1 MPSQWPR
8 PFGRRHVPDIPE
20 ERKVTA
26 EQDAGFFSK
35 LWFAWLSPLMTI
47 GYRRHLER
55 NDIWTVSDAR
65 LMDTLQP
72 TLHAAFRR
80 RVLSQKRLPLLWA
93 LYEVFKF
100 DFWLGALSQFV
111 VSTLQVMTPFTLRF
125 LIQWVQGAYPDG
137 YNTHSSTS
145 VSAGIG
151 YVLGIA
157 ALQMLQ
163 TFASS
168 QFYYRGMLLGGQ
180 TRSALIAMAFNK
192 SLKLSNRAKAGGQIA
207 ASETNNDGIA
217 YRTDEK
223 GWSNGRVMSLVSND
237 TARIEQALAAFHL
250 SWLSLYQLILTVAL
264 LVYNLGWTALPG
276 AATLIFGLAAVTY
289 ATRPLVA
296 SRNRINIVTDQRVTL
311 TQEILQS
318 IRFVKYFGWESFFQ
332 ERLGNIRVSETRALR
347 IMHLIRCAVGTLAQF
362 LPVLAIMITFIVY
375 AVVHGSLDPAVV
387 FSSLAMLYLLRVPT
401 NWLPVSLSL
410 AADAVQSIKRI
421 EGFLL
426 AEEVQAQTVPDPGL
440 VPAAK
445 LSNASFTWE
454 GSPMNEEPE
463 KETPKKN
470 FMSRALRKRRVPNEE
485 KIHPVQDNDVTFSLN
500 DISFEYQRGELVG
513 IIGSVGSGKTSLL
526 SALAG
531 DMRQTDGTM
540 QFAADRAYCPQYAW
554 IQNASVR
561 DNITFGK
568 PLDHKLYSDVV
579 RACALLPDFELLP
592 HGDMTEIGERGV
604 TLSGGQKQRINIARA
619 IYSGAGVVLLDDPLS
634 AVDAHVGTHIFNE
647 AICGLLKSKCRFL
660 ATHHLHLLSRFDKII
675 WMVDGRIEARGTYEE
690 LMKSYPAFAS
700 LVAVGGHQQGESES
714 TDDSK
719 GGSTGP
725 DSSNTTTKA
734 GVLMQEETKM
744 VDSVPFSVYVSW
756 LRASGTL
763 WNGLAMVVGQ
773 LLFRASSILGGLWL
787 SWWVDNKYGLTR
799 GQNIGIYA
807 GLSLAQCVLVFSSS
821 LITCLVCIKS
831 SQVMSNNALWQTL
844 RAPMSF
850 FDTTPL
856 GRIIYRFTRDI
867 DALDNNLVVAVQQ
880 LLINV
885 AALLGSYILIVA
897 YFYYFAIALVFGAT
911 ALWWCISYYR
921 SSARELRRHQLILD
935 GVVFARLNEALIG
948 AACIRAYDREL
959 QFVKLVHEA
968 IDDMDSANFLTFA
981 SHNWLSVRLDN
992 IGIFLN
998 FITGTLVVT
1007 NALPVALSISGL
1019 LLTYSMSMVGMMQV
1033 VVKYLIEVN
1042 NSMSNTER
1050 LFQYTNSLHQEA
1062 PLEGV
1067 SVRPTWPEHGAIEYE
1082 AVQMRYRPGL
1092 PLVVDDFCLKITGGE
1107 RLGIVG
1113 RTGAG
1118 KSTILSTLFRLT
1130 EISGGRITIDGVDIG
1145 QIGLHRLRSA
1155 LAIIP
1160 QDPTL
1165 FQGTIRSNLDPFN
1178 RHTDL
1183 ELWNA
1188 LRESHLVTDMEKSA
1202 EETPHAQAQ
1211 TNSAVEKED
1220 GDVKRETRVTLET
1233 VVESE
1238 GLNFSLGQR
1247 QLIALA
1253 RALLRDT
1260 RIVLVDE
1267 GTSSV
1272 DPETDALVQE
1282 TLATGLGGKTL
1293 IAIAHRLRTVIQYD
1307 RVCVMD
1313 KVYANFSPS
1322 NMGDNITD
1330 EQTNGH
1336 TNGSLNKIIS
1346 RPSTNGFAKNKPK
1359 WQFDTI
1365 QIHAGLET
1373 DTKYGHCTL
1382 PIYNTA
1388 SFKFGSSAALN
1399 VALSDISSSQ
1409 NHLYTRVSNPTHDG
1423 FEKRIAALEDGRDA
1437 LAFSSGSAAVLGV
1450 IASLAGMGDNA
1461 IVSTSIHSGT
1471 YRQFRKA
1478 QVQLGIESRLC
1489 DINDIEH
1496 IKSLIDSRTKFIFCE
1511 SLGNPMFSIPD
1522 FEALAAIAHSE
1533 HLKIPLVVDATLTAA
1548 GYFCQPAQW
1557 GADILIHSATK
1568 WIGGHGTTLGGLVIE
1583 TGHSD
1588 WQTNKN
1594 RFPGLYG
1601 QLPGL
1606 EGEQDNWYAAAG
1618 DRAYM
1623 QYLKT
1628 EYMRDT
1634 GACLGPF
1641 AAQQLFIGVETLSVR
1656 CERQSKNAETL
1667 ARWLRAH
1674 PRVAWVRYLGF
1685 PDHPHHKLALKYF
1698 RRGFGTVIT
1707 FGLKG
1712 GAEEAVRLIDCF
1724 DLIINTTNVGDSK
1737 TLVGHHWS
1745 TTHKHFTREENVS
1758 MGVYEDLVRLS
1769 LGIED
1774 ARDVIADFEQAFE
1787 RTGGRV

>member
-1 MPSQWPR
+1 MRSRWPR
-8 PFGRRHVPDIPE
+8 PFGQHHVPDIPE
-20 ERKVTA
+20 KREVTA
-26 EQDAGFFSK
+26 EQDAGFLSK

-72 TLHAAFRR
+72 SLDAAFRK
-80 RVLSQKRLPLLWA
+80 RVLARNRLPLLWA

-100 DFWLGALSQFV
+100 DFWLGAVSQFV

-125 LIQWVQGAYPDG
+125 LIEWVQHAYPDG
-137 YNTHSSTS
+137 HDTRGSKP
-145 VSAGIG
+145 VAVGIG
-151 YVLGIA
+151 YVIGIA
-157 ALQMLQ
+157 ILQMLQ

-180 TRSALIAMAFNK
+180 TRSVLIAMAFNK
-192 SLKLSNRAKAGGQIA
+192 SLKLSNRAKAGGQTG
-207 ASETNNDGIA
+207 SEGSGPYNDVPC
-217 YRTDEK
+217 RVDEK

-318 IRFVKYFGWESFFQ
+318 IRFVKYFGWEGFFQ
-332 ERLGNIRVSETRALR
+332 SRLGNIRASETRALR

-375 AVVHGSLDPAVV
+375 AVVNGSLDPAVV

-410 AADAVQSIKRI
+410 AADAFQSIKRI
-421 EGFLL
+421 EDFLL
-426 AEEVQAQTVPDPGL
+426 AEEVQSQTVPDATL
-440 VPAAK
+440 APAAK

-454 GSPMNEEPE
+454 SPPLNGEAESPKNKNSLSRVLRRQRADPE
-463 KETPKKN
+463 KKGIETSDTEVRPVRD
-470 FMSRALRKRRVPNEE
+470 SDVP
-485 KIHPVQDNDVTFSLN
+485 FSLN
-500 DISFEYQRGELVG
+500 NISFECQRGELVG

-531 DMRQTDGTM
+531 DMRQTGGIL

-568 PLDHKLYSDVV
+568 PFNHKLYSDVV
-579 RACALLPDFELLP
+579 NACALLPDFELLP

-619 IYSGAGVVLLDDPLS
+619 IYSDAGIVILDDPLS

-647 AICGLLKSKCRFL
+647 AICGLLKGKCRFL
-660 ATHHLHLLSRFDKII
+660 ATHHLHLLSRLDRII
-675 WMVDGRIEARGTYEE
+675 WMVDGRIEAIGTYEE
-690 LMKSYPAFAS
+690 LMKSHSAFAS
-700 LVAVGGHQQGESES
+700 LVSVGGHQQKEADS
-714 TDDSK
+714 TEGNKGDSI
-719 GGSTGP
+719 GP
-725 DSSNTTTKA
+725 DNTTTKA
-734 GVLMQEETKM
+734 EVLMQEEAKI

-756 LRASGTL
+756 LRASGSL

-821 LITCLVCIKS
+821 LIACL
-831 SQVMSNNALWQTL
+831 
-844 RAPMSF
+844 
-850 FDTTPL
+850 
-856 GRIIYRFTRDI
+856 
-867 DALDNNLVVAVQQ
+867 
-880 LLINV
+880 
-885 AALLGSYILIVA
+885 
-897 YFYYFAIALVFGAT
+897 FAIALVFGAT

-992 IGIFLN
+992 IGILLN
-998 FITGTLVVT
+998 LVTGILVVT

-1050 LFQYTNSLHQEA
+1050 LFQYTNSLRQEA
-1062 PLEGV
+1062 PLDGA
-1067 SVRPTWPEHGAIEYE
+1067 SVRPSWPEHGAIDYE
-1082 AVQMRYRPGL
+1082 AVQMRYRPSL
-1092 PLVVDDFCLKITGGE
+1092 PLVVDNFCLKIAGGE

-1130 EISGGRITIDGVDIG
+1130 EISGGSITIDGINIG

-1178 RHTDL
+1178 KHTDT
-1183 ELWNA
+1183 ELWHA
-1188 LRESHLVTDMEKSA
+1188 LREAHLLPESEKSFA
-1202 EETPHAQAQ
+1202 MPEGDTQ
-1211 TNSAVEKED
+1211 TSSVVERED
-1220 GDVKRETRVTLET
+1220 PDNNYSGKPRETRVTLDTAVET
-1233 VVESE
+1233 E

-1253 RALLRDT
+1253 RALLRNT

-1282 TLATGLGGKTL
+1282 TLATGLEGKTL

-1313 KVYANFSPS
+1313 K
-1322 NMGDNITD
+1322 GNIV
-1330 EQTNGH
+1330 E
-1336 TNGSLNKIIS
+1336 
-1346 RPSTNGFAKNKPK
+1346 
-1359 WQFDTI
+1359 
-1365 QIHAGLET
+1365 
-1373 DTKYGHCTL
+1373 
-1382 PIYNTA
+1382 
-1388 SFKFGSSAALN
+1388 
-1399 VALSDISSSQ
+1399 
-1409 NHLYTRVSNPTHDG
+1409 
-1423 FEKRIAALEDGRDA
+1423 
-1437 LAFSSGSAAVLGV
+1437 
-1450 IASLAGMGDNA
+1450 
-1461 IVSTSIHSGT
+1461 
-1471 YRQFRKA
+1471 
-1478 QVQLGIESRLC
+1478 
-1489 DINDIEH
+1489 
-1496 IKSLIDSRTKFIFCE
+1496 
-1511 SLGNPMFSIPD
+1511 
-1522 FEALAAIAHSE
+1522 
-1533 HLKIPLVVDATLTAA
+1533 
-1548 GYFCQPAQW
+1548 
-1557 GADILIHSATK
+1557 
-1568 WIGGHGTTLGGLVIE
+1568 
-1583 TGHSD
+1583 
-1588 WQTNKN
+1588 
-1594 RFPGLYG
+1594 
-1601 QLPGL
+1601 
-1606 EGEQDNWYAAAG
+1606 
-1618 DRAYM
+1618 
-1623 QYLKT
+1623 
-1628 EYMRDT
+1628 
-1634 GACLGPF
+1634 LGPPSELWEQGGIF
-1641 AAQQLFIGVETLSVR
+1641 
-1656 CERQSKNAETL
+1656 
-1667 ARWLRAH
+1667 RAM
-1674 PRVAWVRYLGF
+1674 
-1685 PDHPHHKLALKYF
+1685 
-1698 RRGFGTVIT
+1698 
-1707 FGLKG
+1707 
-1712 GAEEAVRLIDCF
+1712 C
-1724 DLIINTTNVGDSK
+1724 DSN
-1737 TLVGHHWS
+1737 GI
-1745 TTHKHFTREENVS
+1745 TREMFASV
-1758 MGVYEDLVRLS
+1758 
-1769 LGIED
+1769 
-1774 ARDVIADFEQAFE
+1774 
-1787 RTGGRV
+1787 

>member
-1 MPSQWPR
+1 MPGVLAGTGFELFYQIISIETHVWMCMMAKTQRDDLALTGMLTLQEEPSM
-8 PFGRRHVPDIPE
+8 RRRQASSSHERRGVDHQPTAIPE
-20 ERKVTA
+20 HELR
-26 EQDAGFFSK
+26 
-35 LWFAWLSPLMTI
+35 
-47 GYRRHLER
+47 
-55 NDIWTVSDAR
+55 TVSDAR

-72 TLHAAFRR
+72 SLDTAFRK
-80 RVLSQKRLPLLWA
+80 RVVARNRLPLLWA

-100 DFWLGALSQFV
+100 DFWLGAVSQFV

-125 LIQWVQGAYPDG
+125 LIEWVQHAYPDG
-137 YNTHSSTS
+137 HDTRGSKP
-145 VSAGIG
+145 VAVGVG
-151 YVLGIA
+151 YVIGIA
-157 ALQMLQ
+157 ILQMLQ

-180 TRSALIAMAFNK
+180 TRSVLIAMAFNK
-192 SLKLSNRAKAGGQIA
+192 SLKLSNRAKAGGQTG
-207 ASETNNDGIA
+207 SEGSGPGSYGDVPC
-217 YRTDEK
+217 RVDEK

-318 IRFVKYFGWESFFQ
+318 IRFVKYFGWEGFFQ
-332 ERLGNIRVSETRALR
+332 SRLGNIRASETRALR

-375 AVVHGSLDPAVV
+375 AVVNGSLDPAVV

-426 AEEVQAQTVPDPGL
+426 AEEVQAYTVPDVTL
-440 VPAAK
+440 APAVK

-454 GSPMNEEPE
+454 NPPSNEEG
-463 KETPKKN
+463 KSPKDRENKN
-470 FMSRALRKRRVPNEE
+470 RLSRALRRQRAGHE
-485 KIHPVQDNDVTFSLN
+485 KKGAETSDTEVRPVQDSDEPFSLN
-500 DISFEYQRGELVG
+500 NISLECQRGELVG

-531 DMRQTDGTM
+531 DMRQTGGTL

-568 PLDHKLYSDVV
+568 PFNQKLYSDVV
-579 RACALLPDFELLP
+579 HACALLPDFELLP
-592 HGDMTEIGERGV
+592 HGDSTEIGERGV

-619 IYSGAGVVLLDDPLS
+619 IYSDAGIVILDDPLS

-647 AICGLLKSKCRFL
+647 AICGLLKGKCRFL
-660 ATHHLHLLSRFDKII
+660 ATHHLHLLSRLDRII
-675 WMVDGRIEARGTYEE
+675 WMVDGRIESIGTYEE
-690 LMKSYPAFAS
+690 MTKSHPAFAS
-700 LVAVGGHQQGESES
+700 LVAVGGHQQKEADSTESKKGEPV
-714 TDDSK
+714 
-719 GGSTGP
+719 GP
-725 DSSNTTTKA
+725 DNTTTKA
-734 GVLMQEETKM
+734 EVLMQEEAKI

-756 LRASGTL
+756 LKASGSL

-821 LITCLVCIKS
+821 LITCL
-831 SQVMSNNALWQTL
+831 TL

-885 AALLGSYILIVA
+885 AALLGSYVLIVA

-992 IGIFLN
+992 IGILLN
-998 FITGTLVVT
+998 LVTGILVVT

-1062 PLEGV
+1062 PLDGA
-1067 SVRPTWPEHGAIEYE
+1067 SVHPSWPEHGAIEYE

-1092 PLVVDDFCLKITGGE
+1092 PLVVGNFCLKIAGGE

-1130 EISGGRITIDGVDIG
+1130 EISGGRITIDGIDIG

-1178 RHTDL
+1178 NHTDT
-1183 ELWNA
+1183 ELWHA
-1188 LRESHLVTDMEKSA
+1188 LREAHLLPDSEKSFA
-1202 EETPHAQAQ
+1202 IPGGDIQ
-1211 TNSAVEKED
+1211 TSSVVER
-1220 GDVKRETRVTLET
+1220 GDPDNTDSGKPRETRVTLDTAVET
-1233 VVESE
+1233 E

-1253 RALLRDT
+1253 RALLRNT

-1282 TLATGLGGKTL
+1282 TLATGLEGKTL

-1313 KVYANFSPS
+1313 K
-1322 NMGDNITD
+1322 G
-1330 EQTNGH
+1330 
-1336 TNGSLNKIIS
+1336 KIV
-1346 RPSTNGFAKNKPK
+1346 
-1359 WQFDTI
+1359 
-1365 QIHAGLET
+1365 E
-1373 DTKYGHCTL
+1373 
-1382 PIYNTA
+1382 
-1388 SFKFGSSAALN
+1388 
-1399 VALSDISSSQ
+1399 
-1409 NHLYTRVSNPTHDG
+1409 
-1423 FEKRIAALEDGRDA
+1423 
-1437 LAFSSGSAAVLGV
+1437 
-1450 IASLAGMGDNA
+1450 
-1461 IVSTSIHSGT
+1461 
-1471 YRQFRKA
+1471 
-1478 QVQLGIESRLC
+1478 
-1489 DINDIEH
+1489 
-1496 IKSLIDSRTKFIFCE
+1496 
-1511 SLGNPMFSIPD
+1511 
-1522 FEALAAIAHSE
+1522 
-1533 HLKIPLVVDATLTAA
+1533 
-1548 GYFCQPAQW
+1548 
-1557 GADILIHSATK
+1557 
-1568 WIGGHGTTLGGLVIE
+1568 
-1583 TGHSD
+1583 
-1588 WQTNKN
+1588 
-1594 RFPGLYG
+1594 
-1601 QLPGL
+1601 
-1606 EGEQDNWYAAAG
+1606 
-1618 DRAYM
+1618 
-1623 QYLKT
+1623 
-1628 EYMRDT
+1628 
-1634 GACLGPF
+1634 LGPPLELWEQGGIF
-1641 AAQQLFIGVETLSVR
+1641 
-1656 CERQSKNAETL
+1656 
-1667 ARWLRAH
+1667 RAM
-1674 PRVAWVRYLGF
+1674 
-1685 PDHPHHKLALKYF
+1685 
-1698 RRGFGTVIT
+1698 
-1707 FGLKG
+1707 
-1712 GAEEAVRLIDCF
+1712 C
-1724 DLIINTTNVGDSK
+1724 DSN
-1737 TLVGHHWS
+1737 GI
-1745 TTHKHFTREENVS
+1745 TREMFTSV
-1758 MGVYEDLVRLS
+1758 
-1769 LGIED
+1769 
-1774 ARDVIADFEQAFE
+1774 
-1787 RTGGRV
+1787 

>member
-1 MPSQWPR
+1 
-8 PFGRRHVPDIPE
+8 
-20 ERKVTA
+20 
-26 EQDAGFFSK
+26 
-35 LWFAWLSPLMTI
+35 
-47 GYRRHLER
+47 
-55 NDIWTVSDAR
+55 
-65 LMDTLQP
+65 MDTLQP
-72 TLHAAFRR
+72 SLDTAFRK
-80 RVLSQKRLPLLWA
+80 RVLARNRLPLLWA

-100 DFWLGALSQFV
+100 DFWLGAVSQFV

-125 LIQWVQGAYPDG
+125 LIEWVQHAYPDG
-137 YNTHSSTS
+137 HDTRGSKP
-145 VSAGIG
+145 VAVGIG
-151 YVLGIA
+151 YVIGIA
-157 ALQMLQ
+157 ILQMLQ

-180 TRSALIAMAFNK
+180 TRSVLIAMAFNK
-192 SLKLSNRAKAGGQIA
+192 SLKLSNRAKAGGQTG
-207 ASETNNDGIA
+207 SEGSSPYDDVPC
-217 YRTDEK
+217 RVDEK

-250 SWLSLYQLILTVAL
+250 SWLSLYQLILTVGL

-318 IRFVKYFGWESFFQ
+318 IRFVKYFGWEGFFQ
-332 ERLGNIRVSETRALR
+332 SRLGNIRASETRALR

-375 AVVHGSLDPAVV
+375 AVVNGSLDPAVV
-387 FSSLAMLYLLRVPT
+387 FSSLAMLYLLRIPT

-421 EGFLL
+421 EYFLL
-426 AEEVQAQTVPDPGL
+426 AEEVQAHTVPDASL
-440 VPAAK
+440 APAVK

-454 GSPMNEEPE
+454 SPPANEEGVA
-463 KETPKKN
+463 KENKN
-470 FMSRALRKRRVPNEE
+470 RLSRAIRRHRAGLEKKEAETSDTEIRPVRDRDVP
-485 KIHPVQDNDVTFSLN
+485 FSLN
-500 DISFEYQRGELVG
+500 DISLECEKGELIG
-513 IIGSVGSGKTSLL
+513 IIGGVGSGKTSLL

-531 DMRQTDGTM
+531 DMRQTGGIL

-568 PLDHKLYSDVV
+568 PFNQKLYSDVV
-579 RACALLPDFELLP
+579 HACALLPDFELLP

-619 IYSGAGVVLLDDPLS
+619 IYSDAGIVILDDPLS

-647 AICGLLKSKCRFL
+647 AICGLLKDKCRFL
-660 ATHHLHLLSRFDKII
+660 ATHHLHLLSRLDRII
-675 WMVDGRIEARGTYEE
+675 WMVDGRIEAMSTYEE
-690 LMKSYPAFAS
+690 LIKSHPAFAS
-700 LVAVGGHQQGESES
+700 LVAAGGHQQKEANS
-714 TDDSK
+714 TEDKKGDSV
-719 GGSTGP
+719 GP
-725 DSSNTTTKA
+725 NNTTTKA
-734 GVLMQEETKM
+734 EVLMQEEAKI

-756 LRASGTL
+756 LRASGSL

-821 LITCLVCIKS
+821 LITCL
-831 SQVMSNNALWQTL
+831 TL

-885 AALLGSYILIVA
+885 AALLGSYVLIVA

-992 IGIFLN
+992 IGILLN
-998 FITGTLVVT
+998 LVTGILVVT

-1062 PLEGV
+1062 SLDGA
-1067 SVRPTWPEHGAIEYE
+1067 SVRPSWPEHGAIEYE

-1092 PLVVDDFCLKITGGE
+1092 PLVVDNFCLRIAGGE

-1178 RHTDL
+1178 KHTDT
-1183 ELWNA
+1183 ELWHA
-1188 LRESHLVTDMEKSA
+1188 LRKAHLLPDSEKPLAIPEGEALTSSVMEGEDPDNTDSGK
-1202 EETPHAQAQ
+1202 P
-1211 TNSAVEKED
+1211 
-1220 GDVKRETRVTLET
+1220 RETRVTLDT
-1233 VVESE
+1233 AVEAE

-1253 RALLRDT
+1253 RALLRNT

-1282 TLATGLGGKTL
+1282 TLATGLEGKTL

-1313 KVYANFSPS
+1313 KGKIVELGAPLELWEQGGIFRAMCDS
-1322 NMGDNITD
+1322 N
-1330 EQTNGH
+1330 
-1336 TNGSLNKIIS
+1336 
-1346 RPSTNGFAKNKPK
+1346 
-1359 WQFDTI
+1359 
-1365 QIHAGLET
+1365 
-1373 DTKYGHCTL
+1373 
-1382 PIYNTA
+1382 
-1388 SFKFGSSAALN
+1388 
-1399 VALSDISSSQ
+1399 
-1409 NHLYTRVSNPTHDG
+1409 
-1423 FEKRIAALEDGRDA
+1423 
-1437 LAFSSGSAAVLGV
+1437 
-1450 IASLAGMGDNA
+1450 
-1461 IVSTSIHSGT
+1461 
-1471 YRQFRKA
+1471 
-1478 QVQLGIESRLC
+1478 GI
-1489 DINDIEH
+1489 
-1496 IKSLIDSRTKFIFCE
+1496 
-1511 SLGNPMFSIPD
+1511 
-1522 FEALAAIAHSE
+1522 
-1533 HLKIPLVVDATLTAA
+1533 
-1548 GYFCQPAQW
+1548 
-1557 GADILIHSATK
+1557 
-1568 WIGGHGTTLGGLVIE
+1568 
-1583 TGHSD
+1583 
-1588 WQTNKN
+1588 
-1594 RFPGLYG
+1594 
-1601 QLPGL
+1601 
-1606 EGEQDNWYAAAG
+1606 
-1618 DRAYM
+1618 
-1623 QYLKT
+1623 
-1628 EYMRDT
+1628 
-1634 GACLGPF
+1634 
-1641 AAQQLFIGVETLSVR
+1641 
-1656 CERQSKNAETL
+1656 
-1667 ARWLRAH
+1667 
-1674 PRVAWVRYLGF
+1674 
-1685 PDHPHHKLALKYF
+1685 
-1698 RRGFGTVIT
+1698 
-1707 FGLKG
+1707 
-1712 GAEEAVRLIDCF
+1712 
-1724 DLIINTTNVGDSK
+1724 
-1737 TLVGHHWS
+1737 
-1745 TTHKHFTREENVS
+1745 TREMFTSV
-1758 MGVYEDLVRLS
+1758 
-1769 LGIED
+1769 
-1774 ARDVIADFEQAFE
+1774 
-1787 RTGGRV
+1787 

>member
-1 MPSQWPR
+1 MRPRWLR
-8 PFGRRHVPDIPE
+8 PFGQHHVPDIPE
-20 ERKVTA
+20 KREVTA
-26 EQDAGFFSK
+26 EQDAGILSK

-72 TLHAAFRR
+72 SLDAAFRK
-80 RVLSQKRLPLLWA
+80 RVLAHNRLPLLWA

-100 DFWLGALSQFV
+100 DFWLGAVSQFV

-125 LIQWVQGAYPDG
+125 LIEWVQHAYPDG
-137 YNTHSSTS
+137 HDTRGSKP
-145 VSAGIG
+145 VAVGIG
-151 YVLGIA
+151 YVIGIA
-157 ALQMLQ
+157 ILQMLQ

-180 TRSALIAMAFNK
+180 TRSVLIAMAFNK
-192 SLKLSNRAKAGGQIA
+192 SLKLSNRAKAGGQPG
-207 ASETNNDGIA
+207 SEGSGPGPYGDVPC
-217 YRTDEK
+217 RVDEK

-276 AATLIFGLAAVTY
+276 AATLIFCLAAVTY

-318 IRFVKYFGWESFFQ
+318 IRFVKYFGWEGFFQ
-332 ERLGNIRVSETRALR
+332 SRLGNIRASETRALR

-375 AVVHGSLDPAVV
+375 AVVNGSLDPAVV

-426 AEEVQAQTVPDPGL
+426 AEEVQAYTVPDVTL
-440 VPAAK
+440 APAVK

-454 GSPMNEEPE
+454 SPPSNEEGE
-463 KETPKKN
+463 SPKDRENKN
-470 FMSRALRKRRVPNEE
+470 RLSRALRRQRAGHE
-485 KIHPVQDNDVTFSLN
+485 KKGTETSDTEVRPVQDSDEPFSLN
-500 DISFEYQRGELVG
+500 DISLECQRGELVG

-531 DMRQTDGTM
+531 DMRQTGGTL

-568 PLDHKLYSDVV
+568 PFNQKLYSDVV
-579 RACALLPDFELLP
+579 HACALLPDFELLP
-592 HGDMTEIGERGV
+592 HGDITEIGERGV

-619 IYSGAGVVLLDDPLS
+619 IYSNAGIVILDDPLS

-647 AICGLLKSKCRFL
+647 AICGLLKGKCRFL
-660 ATHHLHLLSRFDKII
+660 ATHHLHLLSRLDRII
-675 WMVDGRIEARGTYEE
+675 WMVDGRIESIGTYEE
-690 LMKSYPAFAS
+690 MMKSHPAFAS
-700 LVAVGGHQQGESES
+700 LVAVGGHQQKEADSTESKKGEPV
-714 TDDSK
+714 
-719 GGSTGP
+719 GP
-725 DSSNTTTKA
+725 DNTTTKA
-734 GVLMQEETKM
+734 EVLMQEEAKI

-756 LRASGTL
+756 LKASGSL

-821 LITCLVCIKS
+821 LITCL
-831 SQVMSNNALWQTL
+831 TL

-885 AALLGSYILIVA
+885 AALLGSYVLIVA

-968 IDDMDSANFLTFA
+968 IDDMNSANFLTFA

-992 IGIFLN
+992 IGILLN
-998 FITGTLVVT
+998 LVTGILVVT

-1050 LFQYTNSLHQEA
+1050 LFQYTNSLRQEA
-1062 PLEGV
+1062 PLDGA
-1067 SVRPTWPEHGAIEYE
+1067 SVRPSWPEHGAIEYE

-1092 PLVVDDFCLKITGGE
+1092 PLVIDNFCLKIAGGE

-1130 EISGGRITIDGVDIG
+1130 EISGGSITIDGIDIG

-1178 RHTDL
+1178 NHTDT
-1183 ELWNA
+1183 ELWHA
-1188 LRESHLVTDMEKSA
+1188 IRQAHLLPDSEKSFA
-1202 EETPHAQAQ
+1202 IPEGDIQ
-1211 TNSAVEKED
+1211 TSSVVERED
-1220 GDVKRETRVTLET
+1220 PDNTDSGKPRETRVTLDTAVET
-1233 VVESE
+1233 E

-1253 RALLRDT
+1253 RALLRNT

-1282 TLATGLGGKTL
+1282 TLATGLEGKTL

-1313 KVYANFSPS
+1313 K
-1322 NMGDNITD
+1322 G
-1330 EQTNGH
+1330 
-1336 TNGSLNKIIS
+1336 KIV
-1346 RPSTNGFAKNKPK
+1346 
-1359 WQFDTI
+1359 
-1365 QIHAGLET
+1365 E
-1373 DTKYGHCTL
+1373 
-1382 PIYNTA
+1382 
-1388 SFKFGSSAALN
+1388 
-1399 VALSDISSSQ
+1399 
-1409 NHLYTRVSNPTHDG
+1409 
-1423 FEKRIAALEDGRDA
+1423 
-1437 LAFSSGSAAVLGV
+1437 
-1450 IASLAGMGDNA
+1450 
-1461 IVSTSIHSGT
+1461 
-1471 YRQFRKA
+1471 
-1478 QVQLGIESRLC
+1478 
-1489 DINDIEH
+1489 
-1496 IKSLIDSRTKFIFCE
+1496 
-1511 SLGNPMFSIPD
+1511 
-1522 FEALAAIAHSE
+1522 
-1533 HLKIPLVVDATLTAA
+1533 
-1548 GYFCQPAQW
+1548 
-1557 GADILIHSATK
+1557 
-1568 WIGGHGTTLGGLVIE
+1568 
-1583 TGHSD
+1583 
-1588 WQTNKN
+1588 
-1594 RFPGLYG
+1594 
-1601 QLPGL
+1601 
-1606 EGEQDNWYAAAG
+1606 
-1618 DRAYM
+1618 
-1623 QYLKT
+1623 
-1628 EYMRDT
+1628 
-1634 GACLGPF
+1634 LGPPLELWEQGGIF
-1641 AAQQLFIGVETLSVR
+1641 
-1656 CERQSKNAETL
+1656 
-1667 ARWLRAH
+1667 RAM
-1674 PRVAWVRYLGF
+1674 
-1685 PDHPHHKLALKYF
+1685 
-1698 RRGFGTVIT
+1698 
-1707 FGLKG
+1707 
-1712 GAEEAVRLIDCF
+1712 C
-1724 DLIINTTNVGDSK
+1724 DSN
-1737 TLVGHHWS
+1737 GI
-1745 TTHKHFTREENVS
+1745 TREMFTSV
-1758 MGVYEDLVRLS
+1758 
-1769 LGIED
+1769 
-1774 ARDVIADFEQAFE
+1774 
-1787 RTGGRV
+1787 

>member
-1 MPSQWPR
+1 MRSRWLR
-8 PFGRRHVPDIPE
+8 PFGRHHVPDIPDKRE
-20 ERKVTA
+20 VTA
-26 EQDAGFFSK
+26 EQDAGFLSK

-55 NDIWTVSDAR
+55 NDIWIVSDAR

-72 TLHAAFRR
+72 SLDAAFRK
-80 RVLSQKRLPLLWA
+80 RVLARNRLPLLWA

-100 DFWLGALSQFV
+100 DFWLGAISQCV

-125 LIQWVQGAYPDG
+125 LIEWVQHTYPDG
-137 YNTHSSTS
+137 HDTRGSRP
-145 VSAGIG
+145 VAVGIG
-151 YVLGIA
+151 YVIGIA
-157 ALQMLQ
+157 ILQMLQ

-180 TRSALIAMAFNK
+180 TRSVLIAMAF
-192 SLKLSNRAKAGGQIA
+192 R
-207 ASETNNDGIA
+207 SEGEGPYDDVPC
-217 YRTDEK
+217 RVDEK

-318 IRFVKYFGWESFFQ
+318 IRFVKYFGWEGFFQ
-332 ERLGNIRVSETRALR
+332 GRLGNIRASETRALR

-375 AVVHGSLDPAVV
+375 AVVNGSLDPAVV

-410 AADAVQSIKRI
+410 AADAVQSMKRI
-421 EGFLL
+421 EDFLL
-426 AEEVQAQTVPDPGL
+426 AEEVQAHTVPDVTL
-440 VPAAK
+440 APAVK

-454 GSPMNEEPE
+454 SPPSREEGESPKDNQNKNRLSRVMRRQQPGDE
-463 KETPKKN
+463 KKGIET
-470 FMSRALRKRRVPNEE
+470 SDTEVR
-485 KIHPVQDNDVTFSLN
+485 PVRDSDVSFSLA
-500 DISFEYQRGELVG
+500 DISLECQRGELVG

-531 DMRQTDGTM
+531 DMRQTGGIL

-568 PLDHKLYSDVV
+568 PFNQNLYSDVV
-579 RACALLPDFELLP
+579 QACALLPDFELLP

-619 IYSGAGVVLLDDPLS
+619 IYSDAGIVILDDPLS

-647 AICGLLKSKCRFL
+647 AICGLLKGKCRFL
-660 ATHHLHLLSRFDKII
+660 ATHHLHLLSRLDRII
-675 WMVDGRIEARGTYEE
+675 WMVDGRVEAIGTYEE
-690 LMKSYPAFAS
+690 LMESHPAFAS
-700 LVAVGGHQQGESES
+700 LVAVGGHQQKEADNTEGKKG
-714 TDDSK
+714 DSV
-719 GGSTGP
+719 GP
-725 DSSNTTTKA
+725 DTTTTKA
-734 GVLMQEETKM
+734 EVLMQEEAKI

-756 LRASGTL
+756 LRASGSL

-773 LLFRASSILGGLWL
+773 LLFRSSSILGGLWL
-787 SWWVDNKYGLTR
+787 SWWVDNKYGLSR
-799 GQNIGIYA
+799 AQNIGIYA

-821 LITCLVCIKS
+821 LITCL
-831 SQVMSNNALWQTL
+831 TL

-897 YFYYFAIALVFGAT
+897 YFYYKFAIALVFGAT

-921 SSARELRRHQLILD
+921 SSARELRRHQLMLD

-992 IGIFLN
+992 IGILLN
-998 FITGTLVVT
+998 LVTGILVVT

-1062 PLEGV
+1062 PLDGP
-1067 SVRPTWPEHGAIEYE
+1067 SVRPSWPEHGAIEYE
-1082 AVQMRYRPGL
+1082 AVQMRYRSGL
-1092 PLVVDDFCLKITGGE
+1092 PLVVDNFCLRIAGGE

-1130 EISGGRITIDGVDIG
+1130 EISGGRITIDGIDIG

-1178 RHTDL
+1178 KHTDTD
-1183 ELWNA
+1183 LWHA
-1188 LRESHLVTDMEKSA
+1188 LREAHLLPDNEKSFA
-1202 EETPHAQAQ
+1202 MPEGT
-1211 TNSAVEKED
+1211 SGVVERED
-1220 GDVKRETRVTLET
+1220 PDNADPGKPRETRVTLDTAVET
-1233 VVESE
+1233 E

-1253 RALLRDT
+1253 RALLRNT

-1282 TLATGLGGKTL
+1282 TLATGLQGKTL

-1313 KVYANFSPS
+1313 K
-1322 NMGDNITD
+1322 G
-1330 EQTNGH
+1330 
-1336 TNGSLNKIIS
+1336 KIV
-1346 RPSTNGFAKNKPK
+1346 
-1359 WQFDTI
+1359 
-1365 QIHAGLET
+1365 E
-1373 DTKYGHCTL
+1373 
-1382 PIYNTA
+1382 
-1388 SFKFGSSAALN
+1388 
-1399 VALSDISSSQ
+1399 
-1409 NHLYTRVSNPTHDG
+1409 
-1423 FEKRIAALEDGRDA
+1423 
-1437 LAFSSGSAAVLGV
+1437 
-1450 IASLAGMGDNA
+1450 
-1461 IVSTSIHSGT
+1461 
-1471 YRQFRKA
+1471 
-1478 QVQLGIESRLC
+1478 
-1489 DINDIEH
+1489 
-1496 IKSLIDSRTKFIFCE
+1496 
-1511 SLGNPMFSIPD
+1511 
-1522 FEALAAIAHSE
+1522 
-1533 HLKIPLVVDATLTAA
+1533 
-1548 GYFCQPAQW
+1548 
-1557 GADILIHSATK
+1557 
-1568 WIGGHGTTLGGLVIE
+1568 
-1583 TGHSD
+1583 
-1588 WQTNKN
+1588 
-1594 RFPGLYG
+1594 
-1601 QLPGL
+1601 
-1606 EGEQDNWYAAAG
+1606 
-1618 DRAYM
+1618 
-1623 QYLKT
+1623 
-1628 EYMRDT
+1628 
-1634 GACLGPF
+1634 LGPPLELWEQGGIF
-1641 AAQQLFIGVETLSVR
+1641 
-1656 CERQSKNAETL
+1656 
-1667 ARWLRAH
+1667 RAM
-1674 PRVAWVRYLGF
+1674 
-1685 PDHPHHKLALKYF
+1685 
-1698 RRGFGTVIT
+1698 
-1707 FGLKG
+1707 
-1712 GAEEAVRLIDCF
+1712 C
-1724 DLIINTTNVGDSK
+1724 DSN
-1737 TLVGHHWS
+1737 GI
-1745 TTHKHFTREENVS
+1745 TREMFTSV
-1758 MGVYEDLVRLS
+1758 
-1769 LGIED
+1769 
-1774 ARDVIADFEQAFE
+1774 
-1787 RTGGRV
+1787 

>member
-1 MPSQWPR
+1 MP
-8 PFGRRHVPDIPE
+8 
-20 ERKVTA
+20 
-26 EQDAGFFSK
+26 
-35 LWFAWLSPLMTI
+35 I

-72 TLHAAFRR
+72 SLAAAFRK
-80 RVLSQKRLPLLWA
+80 RVLARNRLPLLWA
-93 LYEVFKF
+93 LYEIFKF
-100 DFWLGALSQFV
+100 DFWLGAVSQFV

-125 LIQWVQGAYPDG
+125 LIEWVQHAYPDG
-137 YNTHSSTS
+137 HDTRGSKP
-145 VSAGIG
+145 VAVGIG
-151 YVLGIA
+151 YVIGIA
-157 ALQMLQ
+157 ILQMLQ

-180 TRSALIAMAFNK
+180 TRSVLIAMAFNK
-192 SLKLSNRAKAGGQIA
+192 SLKLSNRAKAGGQ
-207 ASETNNDGIA
+207 TGIEGSSP
-217 YRTDEK
+217 YDDIPCRVDEK

-318 IRFVKYFGWESFFQ
+318 IRFVKYFGWEGFFQ
-332 ERLGNIRVSETRALR
+332 GRLGNIRASETRALR

-375 AVVHGSLDPAVV
+375 AVVNGSLDPAVV

-421 EGFLL
+421 EDFLL
-426 AEEVQAQTVPDPGL
+426 AEEVQAHAVPDASL
-440 VPAAK
+440 APAVK

-454 GSPMNEEPE
+454 SPP
-463 KETPKKN
+463 
-470 FMSRALRKRRVPNEE
+470 PNEE
-485 KIHPVQDNDVTFSLN
+485 GEAKENKNRLSRAIRRHRAGNEKKGAETSDTEVRPVRDSDVPFTLN
-500 DISFEYQRGELVG
+500 DISLECERGELVG

-531 DMRQTDGTM
+531 DMRQTGGIL

-568 PLDHKLYSDVV
+568 PFNQKLYSDVV
-579 RACALLPDFELLP
+579 HACALLPDFELLP

-619 IYSGAGVVLLDDPLS
+619 IYSDAGIVILDDPLS
-634 AVDAHVGTHIFNE
+634 AVDAHVGSHIFNE
-647 AICGLLKSKCRFL
+647 AICGLLKDKCRFL
-660 ATHHLHLLSRFDKII
+660 ATHHLHLLSRLDRII
-675 WMVDGRIEARGTYEE
+675 WMVDGRIEAIGTYEE
-690 LMKSYPAFAS
+690 LMKAHPAFAS
-700 LVAVGGHQQGESES
+700 LVAVGGHQQKEADS
-714 TDDSK
+714 TEDKKGDSV
-719 GGSTGP
+719 GP
-725 DSSNTTTKA
+725 NSTTTKA
-734 GVLMQEETKM
+734 EVLMQEEAKI

-756 LRASGTL
+756 LRASGSL

-821 LITCLVCIKS
+821 LITCL
-831 SQVMSNNALWQTL
+831 TL

-885 AALLGSYILIVA
+885 AALLGSYVLIVA

-921 SSARELRRHQLILD
+921 SSARELRRHQLVLD

-992 IGIFLN
+992 IGILLN
-998 FITGTLVVT
+998 LVTGILVVT

-1050 LFQYTNSLHQEA
+1050 LFQYTNSLQQEA
-1062 PLEGV
+1062 PLDGA
-1067 SVRPTWPEHGAIEYE
+1067 SVRPSWPEHGAIEYE

-1092 PLVVDDFCLKITGGE
+1092 QLVVDDFCLRIAGGE

-1130 EISGGRITIDGVDIG
+1130 EISGGRITIDGIDIG
-1145 QIGLHRLRSA
+1145 HIGLHRLRSA

-1178 RHTDL
+1178 KHTDT
-1183 ELWNA
+1183 ELWHA
-1188 LRESHLVTDMEKSA
+1188 LRKAHLLPDSEKSFA
-1202 EETPHAQAQ
+1202 MPEGEALT
-1211 TNSAVEKED
+1211 SGVMERED
-1220 GDVKRETRVTLET
+1220 PDSGKPRETRVTLDTAVET
-1233 VVESE
+1233 E

-1253 RALLRDT
+1253 RALLRNT

-1282 TLATGLGGKTL
+1282 TLATGLEGKTL

-1313 KVYANFSPS
+1313 K
-1322 NMGDNITD
+1322 G
-1330 EQTNGH
+1330 
-1336 TNGSLNKIIS
+1336 KIV
-1346 RPSTNGFAKNKPK
+1346 
-1359 WQFDTI
+1359 
-1365 QIHAGLET
+1365 E
-1373 DTKYGHCTL
+1373 
-1382 PIYNTA
+1382 
-1388 SFKFGSSAALN
+1388 
-1399 VALSDISSSQ
+1399 
-1409 NHLYTRVSNPTHDG
+1409 
-1423 FEKRIAALEDGRDA
+1423 
-1437 LAFSSGSAAVLGV
+1437 
-1450 IASLAGMGDNA
+1450 
-1461 IVSTSIHSGT
+1461 
-1471 YRQFRKA
+1471 
-1478 QVQLGIESRLC
+1478 
-1489 DINDIEH
+1489 
-1496 IKSLIDSRTKFIFCE
+1496 
-1511 SLGNPMFSIPD
+1511 
-1522 FEALAAIAHSE
+1522 
-1533 HLKIPLVVDATLTAA
+1533 
-1548 GYFCQPAQW
+1548 
-1557 GADILIHSATK
+1557 
-1568 WIGGHGTTLGGLVIE
+1568 
-1583 TGHSD
+1583 
-1588 WQTNKN
+1588 
-1594 RFPGLYG
+1594 
-1601 QLPGL
+1601 
-1606 EGEQDNWYAAAG
+1606 
-1618 DRAYM
+1618 
-1623 QYLKT
+1623 
-1628 EYMRDT
+1628 
-1634 GACLGPF
+1634 LGPPLELWEQGGIF
-1641 AAQQLFIGVETLSVR
+1641 
-1656 CERQSKNAETL
+1656 
-1667 ARWLRAH
+1667 RAM
-1674 PRVAWVRYLGF
+1674 
-1685 PDHPHHKLALKYF
+1685 
-1698 RRGFGTVIT
+1698 
-1707 FGLKG
+1707 
-1712 GAEEAVRLIDCF
+1712 C
-1724 DLIINTTNVGDSK
+1724 DSN
-1737 TLVGHHWS
+1737 GI
-1745 TTHKHFTREENVS
+1745 TREMFMSV
-1758 MGVYEDLVRLS
+1758 
-1769 LGIED
+1769 
-1774 ARDVIADFEQAFE
+1774 
-1787 RTGGRV
+1787 

>member
-1 MPSQWPR
+1 MAKVQVWQMRSRWLR
-8 PFGRRHVPDIPE
+8 PFGQNHVPDIPE
-20 ERKVTA
+20 KREVTA
-26 EQDAGFFSK
+26 EQDAGFLSK

-72 TLHAAFRR
+72 SLDTAFRK
-80 RVLSQKRLPLLWA
+80 RVLARNRLPLLWA

-100 DFWLGALSQFV
+100 DFWLGAVSQFV

-125 LIQWVQGAYPDG
+125 LIEWVQHAYPDG
-137 YNTHSSTS
+137 HDTRGSKP
-145 VSAGIG
+145 VAVGIG
-151 YVLGIA
+151 
-157 ALQMLQ
+157 
-163 TFASS
+163 
-168 QFYYRGMLLGGQ
+168 
-180 TRSALIAMAFNK
+180 
-192 SLKLSNRAKAGGQIA
+192 AKAGGQTG
-207 ASETNNDGIA
+207 SEGSSPYDDIPC
-217 YRTDEK
+217 RVDEK

-276 AATLIFGLAAVTY
+276 ATTLIFGLAAVTY

-318 IRFVKYFGWESFFQ
+318 IRFVKYFGWEGFFQ
-332 ERLGNIRVSETRALR
+332 SRLRNIRASETRALR

-375 AVVHGSLDPAVV
+375 AVVNGSLDPAVV

-421 EGFLL
+421 EDFLL
-426 AEEVQAQTVPDPGL
+426 AEEVQAHTVPDVTL
-440 VPAAK
+440 APAVK

-454 GSPMNEEPE
+454 SPPSNEEGESPKD
-463 KETPKKN
+463 KENKN
-470 FMSRALRKRRVPNEE
+470 RLSRAMRRQRAGHEKKGIETSDTEVRPVRDSDVP
-485 KIHPVQDNDVTFSLN
+485 FSLN
-500 DISFEYQRGELVG
+500 DISLECQRGELVG

-531 DMRQTDGTM
+531 DMRQTGGIL

-561 DNITFGK
+561 DNVTFGK
-568 PLDHKLYSDVV
+568 PFNQKIYSNVV
-579 RACALLPDFELLP
+579 HACALLPDFELLP

-619 IYSGAGVVLLDDPLS
+619 IYSDAGIVILDDPLS

-647 AICGLLKSKCRFL
+647 AICGLLKGKCRFL
-660 ATHHLHLLSRFDKII
+660 ATHHLHLLSRLDRII
-675 WMVDGRIEARGTYEE
+675 WMVDGHIEAIGTYEE
-690 LMKSYPAFAS
+690 LMKSHPAFAS
-700 LVAVGGHQQGESES
+700 LVAVGGHQQKEADSTEGE
-714 TDDSK
+714 K
-719 GGSTGP
+719 GGSAGP
-725 DSSNTTTKA
+725 ENTTTKA
-734 GVLMQEETKM
+734 EVLMQEEAKI

-756 LRASGTL
+756 LRASGSL

-885 AALLGSYILIVA
+885 AALLGSYVLIVA

-992 IGIFLN
+992 IGILLN
-998 FITGTLVVT
+998 LVTGILVVT

-1062 PLEGV
+1062 PLDGAN
-1067 SVRPTWPEHGAIEYE
+1067 VRLSWPEHGAIEYE

-1092 PLVVDDFCLKITGGE
+1092 PLVVDNFCLRIAGGE

-1178 RHTDL
+1178 KHTDI
-1183 ELWNA
+1183 ELCHA
-1188 LRESHLVTDMEKSA
+1188 LRKAHLLPDSEKSFA
-1202 EETPHAQAQ
+1202 VPEGDTQ
-1211 TNSAVEKED
+1211 TSSVVDRED
-1220 GDVKRETRVTLET
+1220 PDSGKPRETRVTLDTAVET
-1233 VVESE
+1233 E

-1253 RALLRDT
+1253 RALLRNT

-1282 TLATGLGGKTL
+1282 TLATGLEGKTL

-1313 KVYANFSPS
+1313 K
-1322 NMGDNITD
+1322 G
-1330 EQTNGH
+1330 
-1336 TNGSLNKIIS
+1336 KIV
-1346 RPSTNGFAKNKPK
+1346 
-1359 WQFDTI
+1359 
-1365 QIHAGLET
+1365 E
-1373 DTKYGHCTL
+1373 
-1382 PIYNTA
+1382 
-1388 SFKFGSSAALN
+1388 
-1399 VALSDISSSQ
+1399 
-1409 NHLYTRVSNPTHDG
+1409 
-1423 FEKRIAALEDGRDA
+1423 
-1437 LAFSSGSAAVLGV
+1437 
-1450 IASLAGMGDNA
+1450 
-1461 IVSTSIHSGT
+1461 
-1471 YRQFRKA
+1471 
-1478 QVQLGIESRLC
+1478 
-1489 DINDIEH
+1489 
-1496 IKSLIDSRTKFIFCE
+1496 
-1511 SLGNPMFSIPD
+1511 
-1522 FEALAAIAHSE
+1522 
-1533 HLKIPLVVDATLTAA
+1533 
-1548 GYFCQPAQW
+1548 
-1557 GADILIHSATK
+1557 
-1568 WIGGHGTTLGGLVIE
+1568 
-1583 TGHSD
+1583 
-1588 WQTNKN
+1588 
-1594 RFPGLYG
+1594 
-1601 QLPGL
+1601 
-1606 EGEQDNWYAAAG
+1606 
-1618 DRAYM
+1618 
-1623 QYLKT
+1623 
-1628 EYMRDT
+1628 
-1634 GACLGPF
+1634 LGPPLELWEQGGIF
-1641 AAQQLFIGVETLSVR
+1641 RAMCDSNGV
-1656 CERQSKNAETL
+1656 
-1667 ARWLRAH
+1667 
-1674 PRVAWVRYLGF
+1674 
-1685 PDHPHHKLALKYF
+1685 
-1698 RRGFGTVIT
+1698 
-1707 FGLKG
+1707 
-1712 GAEEAVRLIDCF
+1712 
-1724 DLIINTTNVGDSK
+1724 
-1737 TLVGHHWS
+1737 
-1745 TTHKHFTREENVS
+1745 TREMFANV
-1758 MGVYEDLVRLS
+1758 
-1769 LGIED
+1769 
-1774 ARDVIADFEQAFE
+1774 
-1787 RTGGRV
+1787 